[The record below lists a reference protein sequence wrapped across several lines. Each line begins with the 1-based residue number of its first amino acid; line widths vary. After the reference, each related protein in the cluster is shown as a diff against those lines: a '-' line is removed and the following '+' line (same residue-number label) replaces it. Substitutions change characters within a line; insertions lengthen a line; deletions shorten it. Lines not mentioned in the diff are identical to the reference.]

1 MKNPAIN
8 GISNKKFWNVAFEF
22 WHIEF
27 EILGISLETRVLMNF
42 SVRVFWS
49 ILKDFWSKY
58 QVWNTGFFIWNTIHF
73 EIMSQSNTVQLVLRL
88 SFSYFRFIRS
98 ETEILCWYLCKAM
111 QSITAANWSTWWIIW
126 VIFSWDIRYDM
137 TFSIYTYTCR
147 GM

>member
-8 GISNKKFWNVAFEF
+8 CISNKKFWNVAFEF

-27 EILGISLETRVLMNF
+27 EILGISLESRVLMNF
-42 SVRVFWS
+42 SIRVFRS
-49 ILKDFWSKY
+49 ILKDFWSKC
-58 QVWNTGFFIWNTIHF
+58 QVWNMGFLF
-73 EIMSQSNTVQLVLRL
+73 EILYILKLCHNRILYSWYLRL

-111 QSITAANWSTWWIIW
+111 QSITVANWSTWWIIW

>member
-58 QVWNTGFFIWNTIHF
+58 QVWNTGFFIWNTIYF
-73 EIMSQSNTVQLVLRL
+73 EIMSQSNIIQLV
-88 SFSYFRFIRS
+88 FKIKFFIFLIYS
-98 ETEILCWYLCKAM
+98 EQDWNFVLISL
-111 QSITAANWSTWWIIW
+111 QSNAEYHW
-126 VIFSWDIRYDM
+126 VIFSWNIRYDV
-137 TFSIYTYTCR
+137 TFSIYICTCR